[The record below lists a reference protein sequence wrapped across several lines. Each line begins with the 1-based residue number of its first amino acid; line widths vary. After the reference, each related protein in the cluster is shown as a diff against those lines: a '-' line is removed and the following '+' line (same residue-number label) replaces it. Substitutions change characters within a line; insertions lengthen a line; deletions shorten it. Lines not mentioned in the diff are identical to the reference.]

1 MARACRVDP
10 VVRGMI
16 ELRPYQRD
24 LLNAARAAYAHHR
37 RVLLQLSTGGGK
49 TAIASA
55 VVAGAVAKRRR
66 VLYVTHR
73 DEIHGQ
79 THEALGRV
87 GVTAAHLKAG
97 GHVGSIEP
105 GAILLASAHTL
116 ARRDVPEHDL
126 LIWDEAH
133 VQHAAQLRV
142 QAAHPQARVLC
153 LAATPARLDGKPLA
167 DIADTIVSG
176 PSMAWLVEAGYL
188 TPCRVY
194 AAPSP
199 DMHGV
204 AIKGGEF
211 APGEAE
217 KRHRA
222 PSIVGSIP
230 DQWRKHAAGRR
241 TILFASGVDHSLEVC
256 AALCAA
262 GIRAVHVD
270 GTSADSVRRE
280 AFNDLAAHRVDVVCN
295 VGLAIEG
302 LDLPAIECVYW
313 ARSTASLPVY
323 LQGTG
328 RGMRPSPGKSD
339 TVVIDG
345 GGNVWR
351 HGLPDEARVW
361 SLTGKPRRAS
371 GPGLATCGECL
382 AIWDGVGPC
391 PRCGSTGSPGTE
403 RQPPRGADGELIVI
417 TAADLARMR
426 SQAVKPLPAPLW
438 VENIGLWNTLERKR
452 AANGYDL
459 GDGSRAHPGYTVAM
473 YRRLNRG

>member
-1 MARACRVDP
+1 
-10 VVRGMI
+10 MI
-16 ELRPYQRD
+16 LRPYQTE
-24 LLNAARAAYAHHR
+24 LLDAARTAYTTYR
-37 RVLLQLSTGGGK
+37 RVLLQAATGAGK
-49 TAIASA
+49 TAMAST
-55 VVAGAVAKRRR
+55 VVAGAIDKHKR

-79 THEALGRV
+79 TDAALERV
-87 GVTAAHLKAG
+87 GVTARHLKAG
-97 GHVGSIEP
+97 GHADAIDPGSV
-105 GAILLASAHTL
+105 LLASAQTL
-116 ARRDVPEHDL
+116 ARRDVPAHDL
-126 LIWDEAH
+126 LIWDESH

-153 LAATPARLDGKPLA
+153 LTATPARLDGKPLA
-167 DIADTIVSG
+167 DIADVIVSG
-176 PSMAWLVEAGYL
+176 PSMAWLVEQGYL

-204 AIKGGEF
+204 PVRGGEF

-217 KRHRA
+217 TRHRA
-222 PSIVGSIP
+222 PAIVGSIP

-241 TILFASGVDHSLEVC
+241 TVLFASGVDHSREVC
-256 AALCAA
+256 AALTMA
-262 GIRAVHVD
+262 GVRAVHVD
-270 GTSADSVRRE
+270 GTSAPAVRAA
-280 AFNDLAAHRVDVVCN
+280 AFTGLASHDLDVVCN

-328 RGMRPSPGKSD
+328 RGMRLSPGKTD
-339 TVVIDG
+339 CVVIDG

-351 HGLPDEARVW
+351 HGLPEEPRVW
-361 SLTGKPRRAS
+361 TLTGKPKRTA

-403 RQPPRGADGELIVI
+403 RQPPRGADGELIII
-417 TAADLARMR
+417 TAADLARNASR
-426 SQAVKPLPAPLW
+426 ATEPLPPPAWATNAKLW
-438 VENIGLWNTLERKR
+438 ANLERR
-452 AANGYDL
+452 RQRDGYDL
-459 GDGSRAHPGYTVAM
+459 GDGTRAHPGYTVAM